1 MKLTTKQA
9 NQLQRLF
16 TACENAKNFDES
28 CARDERLNAY
38 MEKLMRQGIE
48 AKEIAD
54 LLYSYA

>member
-28 CARDERLNAY
+28 CARDERLNVY

-48 AKEIAD
+48 AKEITD
-54 LLYSYA
+54 LLYA